1 MPQLR
6 PSTDKEINKL
16 KINIQKIGKKILKEK
31 KKKGILTHTTTWAN
45 LEEIMLSEINQSQSE
60 TLYDSTFMRSLD

>member
-16 KINIQKIGKKILKEK
+16 KINIQKIVKKILKE